1 MPDIYTRVTEAASQ
15 TLMGLMAALELRAA
29 DPQQQAMLQTYLA
42 DAALPQ
48 GARVL
53 EVGCGTGAVTRVLAT
68 WPGVGETIGVDPSS
82 VFLAR
87 ARELADGLTTVSF
100 QEADGRALPFVSG
113 TFDAVVFHTTLC
125 HVPDPKVALREAMRV
140 LGGGGCLVVFEGDYA
155 TATVATRAGDP
166 LNTCAEAFREHF
178 VHDAW
183 LVRRLP
189 ALVRAA
195 GADVERVR
203 SYGYLEAPNPGFM
216 LSSWV
221 DLGADALVATGR
233 IGADTAS
240 ALKAEA
246 RRRVASGEY
255 FGHIAYMSLVA
266 RKPR

>member
-1 MPDIYTRVTEAASQ
+1 MPDIYTKVTEAPSQ

-29 DPQQQAMLQTYLA
+29 DPQQRAMLQTYVA

-53 EVGCGTGAVTRVLAT
+53 EVGCGTGAVSRVLAT
-68 WPGVGETIGVDPSS
+68 WPGVAETIGVDPSP

-87 ARELADGLTTVSF
+87 ARELASGLTTISF
-100 QEADGRALPFVSG
+100 EEADGRSLPFANG

-125 HVPDPKVALREAMRV
+125 HVPDPEIALHEAVRV
-140 LGGGGCLVVFEGDYA
+140 LRRGGCLVVFEGDYA
-155 TATVATRAGDP
+155 TATLATRAGDP

-178 VHDAW
+178 VHDPW

-195 GADVERVR
+195 GVDLERVR
-203 SYGYLEAPNPGFM
+203 SYGYVEAPKPGFM
-216 LSSWV
+216 LPSWV
-221 DLGADALVATGR
+221 DLGADALAAAGR
-233 IGADTAS
+233 IGRDMAS

-266 RKPR
+266 RKPD